1 MRTIRFIATLIICT
15 ITSFSK
21 TNNIDIK
28 EGFLDNGLKVIVVN
42 LKSNGVIFGGVGYYV
57 GSGDDPRNIVGV
69 SHILEHI
76 MFKGTSNLS
85 GDDLKKTIFVHNK
98 YSNAFTSHDI
108 TFFVHLFSKDIIDNN
123 LKIEADRMQNLKID
137 SKDLA
142 KEKEV
147 VIEERK
153 MRTESDPRTNFME
166 EAAWKS
172 MYLFSNYSYPVIGYL
187 DQIKSCD
194 KKAVEQHY
202 KKYYK
207 PNNAFVLL
215 VGDITLDE
223 AMPKIKK
230 YFGNIK
236 KGKEHKRER
245 IIDPIDTGL
254 KHTIEHESVQISTH
268 DLNFIYKIDRK
279 YFDNVKKLAILEIAG
294 SILASGEGSV
304 LYQEIVDKRK
314 LSYTIDSYLDIRAF
328 DKGRINI
335 STVFRENQKK
345 DIVES
350 EVLSVISDYVSKYLT
365 KKLFEIEKKK
375 LLDQIEILNDNPQNM
390 GMMILTYLINGYN
403 LDDVKNIKNLINDI
417 KFEDVKST
425 AEKIFQPG
433 NLILKIYSHP
443 KES

>member
-21 TNNIDIK
+21 ANNIDIK

-57 GSGDDPRNIVGV
+57 GSGDDPRNIVGI
-69 SHILEHI
+69 SHILEHM

-123 LKIEADRMQNLKID
+123 LKIEADRMQNLKIA

-223 AMPKIKK
+223 AMPKVKK

-279 YFDNVKKLAILEIAG
+279 YFDNVKKLAILEIVG

-345 DIVES
+345 DIVEY

-403 LDDVKNIKNLINDI
+403 LDDVKNIKDLINDI

-425 AEKIFQPG
+425 AEKIFQPS

>member
-42 LKSNGVIFGGVGYYV
+42 LKSNGVILGGVGYYV

-69 SHILEHI
+69 SHILEHM

-123 LKIEADRMQNLKID
+123 LKIEADRMQNLKIA

-223 AMPKIKK
+223 AMPKVKK

-236 KGKEHKRER
+236 KGKEHKQER

-279 YFDNVKKLAILEIAG
+279 YFDNVKKLAILEIVG

-314 LSYTIDSYLDIRAF
+314 LSYTIDSYLDLRAF

-345 DIVES
+345 DIVEY

-417 KFEDVKST
+417 KFEDAKST

>member
-1 MRTIRFIATLIICT
+1 MKIIKFIIIS
-15 ITSFSK
+15 IIGIISSFSK
-21 TNNIDIK
+21 TNDIDIQEK
-28 EGFLDNGLKVIVVN
+28 CLDNGLKVIVVN

-69 SHILEHI
+69 SHILEHM
-76 MFKGTSNLS
+76 MFKGTRNLS
-85 GDDLKKTIFVHNK
+85 GDDLKKIIFVNNK
-98 YSNAFTSHDI
+98 FSNAFTSHDI

-123 LKIEADRMQNLKID
+123 LKIEADRMQNLKLD
-137 SKDLA
+137 SSDLA

-187 DQIKSCD
+187 DQIRSCD
-194 KKAVEQHY
+194 QKVVRQHY
-202 KKYYK
+202 RKYYK

-215 VGDITLDE
+215 VGDITINE
-223 AMPKIKK
+223 AVEKVKK

-236 KGKEHKRER
+236 RGEEHKRER
-245 IIDPIDTGL
+245 VIDPIDTGL
-254 KHTIEHESVQISTH
+254 KHMIEHESTQISTH

-279 YFDNVKKLAILEIAG
+279 YFDSVKKLAILEIVG
-294 SILASGEGSV
+294 SILASGESSI
-304 LYQEIVDKRK
+304 LYQEIVDKNK
-314 LSYTIDSYLDIRAF
+314 ISYAIDSYLDIRAF

-350 EVLSVISDYVSKYLT
+350 QVLSVIYDYVSKYLT
-365 KKLFEIEKKK
+365 KELFETEKKK
-375 LLDQIEILNDNPQNM
+375 LLDQIEILKDNPQNM

-403 LDDVKNIKNLINDI
+403 LEEVRNIKSLIKSIEFEDI
-417 KFEDVKST
+417 KSI
-425 AEKIFQPG
+425 AEKIFTKD

>member
-69 SHILEHI
+69 SHILEHM

-279 YFDNVKKLAILEIAG
+279 YFDNIKKLAILEIVG

-417 KFEDVKST
+417 NFEDVKST
-425 AEKIFQPG
+425 AEKIFQPS

>member
-21 TNNIDIK
+21 ANNIDIK

-98 YSNAFTSHDI
+98 YSNAFTSCDI

-223 AMPKIKK
+223 AMPKVKK

-245 IIDPIDTGL
+245 IIDPIDTAL

-279 YFDNVKKLAILEIAG
+279 YFDNVKKLAILEIVG

-314 LSYTIDSYLDIRAF
+314 LSYTINSYLDIRAF

>member
-1 MRTIRFIATLIICT
+1 MRITKLITLLILG
-15 ITSFSK
+15 ITVSFSK
-21 TNNIDIK
+21 TSDIDIQERK
-28 EGFLDNGLKVIVVN
+28 LDNGLKVIVVN

-69 SHILEHI
+69 SHILEHM
-76 MFKGTSNLS
+76 MFKGTRNLS
-85 GDDLKKTIFVHNK
+85 GEDLKKTIFVNNK

-108 TFFVHLFSKDIIDNN
+108 TFYVHLFSKDIIDNN

-187 DQIKSCD
+187 DQIKTCD
-194 KKAVEQHY
+194 QKAVRQHY

-215 VGDITLDE
+215 VGDITIDE
-223 AMPKIKK
+223 AMEKVKK

-236 KGKEHKRER
+236 KGKEKKRER
-245 IIDPIDTGL
+245 VIDPVNTGL
-254 KHTIEHESVQISTH
+254 KYTIEHESPQISTH

-294 SILASGEGSV
+294 SILASGESSI
-304 LYQEIVDKRK
+304 LYQEIVDKKK

-345 DIVES
+345 DVVES
-350 EVLSVISDYVSKYLT
+350 EVLAVVCDYVSKYLT
-365 KKLFEIEKKK
+365 KELFEIEKKK
-375 LLDQIEILNDNPQNM
+375 LLDQIEMLNDNPQNM
-390 GMMILTYLINGYN
+390 GMMVLTYLINGYN
-403 LDDVKNIKNLINDI
+403 LDEVKNIKSLINRI
-417 KFEDVKST
+417 KFEDVKSL
-425 AEKIFQPG
+425 AEKIFTKD
-433 NLILKIYSHP
+433 NLLLKIYSHP
-443 KES
+443 QES

>member
-69 SHILEHI
+69 SHILEHM

-223 AMPKIKK
+223 AMPKVKK

-279 YFDNVKKLAILEIAG
+279 YFDNIKKLAILEIVG

-425 AEKIFQPG
+425 AEKIFQPS

>member
-98 YSNAFTSHDI
+98 YSNAFTSCDI

>member
-1 MRTIRFIATLIICT
+1 MKISKFIIVLIIS
-15 ITSFSK
+15 IVTSFSK
-21 TNNIDIK
+21 TNDVDIQ
-28 EGFLDNGLKVIVVN
+28 ERFLDNGLRVIVVN

-69 SHILEHI
+69 SHILEHM
-76 MFKGTSNLS
+76 MFKGTKNLS
-85 GDDLKKTIFVHNK
+85 GDDLKKTIFVNDK
-98 YSNAFTSHDI
+98 YSNAFTGYDV

-187 DQIKSCD
+187 DQIRACNQKNV
-194 KKAVEQHY
+194 KQHY
-202 KKYYK
+202 RKYYK

-215 VGDITLDE
+215 VGDITIDE
-223 AMPKIKK
+223 AVEKVRK

-236 KGKEHKRER
+236 RGEEHKRER
-245 IIDPIDTGL
+245 VIDPVDTGL
-254 KHTIEHESVQISTH
+254 SHTIEHKSPQISTH

-279 YFDNVKKLAILEIAG
+279 YFDTVKKLAMLEIAG
-294 SILASGEGSV
+294 SILSSGESSI
-304 LYQEIVDKRK
+304 LYQEIVDKK
-314 LSYTIDSYLDIRAF
+314 KISYTIDSYLDVRAF

-345 DIVES
+345 D
-350 EVLSVISDYVSKYLT
+350 
-365 KKLFEIEKKK
+365 
-375 LLDQIEILNDNPQNM
+375 
-390 GMMILTYLINGYN
+390 
-403 LDDVKNIKNLINDI
+403 
-417 KFEDVKST
+417 
-425 AEKIFQPG
+425 KIG
-433 NLILKIYSHP
+433 RAHV
-443 KES
+443 